1 MNTSNRAL
9 PGAALGLALAV
20 ALAAAP
26 EGAPPAGA
34 RGAAPL
40 RFDSDAGGRI
50 EASVYSLPSR
60 TLAAPEC
67 VAFLRAVRAVAP
79 QRILTVLADD
89 NQERALRA
97 EARALGIRLITT
109 SRADYTPW
117 PRDPFSLAHDSAGNI
132 VVAMRPNPQPG
143 READAEMAREWVRGL
158 PPDLVRAW
166 GAPRLAV
173 AETPFHNSQVLL
185 TDDAV
190 WVSLYTLE
198 PHILALLGLDRVP
211 VEEFA
216 YPAGIERYVRAAHQA
231 AAAIGEMYHRTPKFV
246 HALPEAGDF
255 AARHDLLSALGGG
268 ADFALDSILTLI
280 PSPNGLQALVGDVG
294 AGGRWVSGLDATEL
308 EALRTGF
315 KFAPPTDPSPGA
327 LAESL
332 GRAQQER
339 RAVALGGF
347 LDQIA
352 VHLAASGATV
362 HRLPLLLVPTRLL
375 AGTDPGGAPDFV
387 LGWNNVVME
396 STPRGVRAEGF
407 SSLIPTGDAL
417 ARKTFADAGAALDLF
432 PPLVPSVILRG
443 GYRCASNQL
452 KTKQ

>member
-1 MNTSNRAL
+1 MTTGNRAL
-9 PGAALGLALAV
+9 RGAALGWALAV

-26 EGAPPAGA
+26 QTAPPGA
-34 RGAAPL
+34 SGASVPL

-67 VAFLRAVRAVAP
+67 LAFLRAVRAAAP
-79 QRILTVLADD
+79 HRTLTVLADD
-89 NQERALRA
+89 RQERALRA
-97 EARALGIRLITT
+97 EARTLGIRLITT
-109 SRADYTPW
+109 SRADYSPW
-117 PRDPFSLAHDSAGNI
+117 PRDPFSLAHDSAGKI
-132 VVAMRPNPQPG
+132 VVVTQPNPRLG
-143 READAEMAREWVRGL
+143 READTEMAREWVRGL
-158 PPDLVRAW
+158 PPDLIRAW
-166 GAPRLAV
+166 GAPRIAV
-173 AETPFHNSQVLL
+173 AEMPFHNGQVLL
-185 TDDAV
+185 TDDTV
-190 WVSLYTLE
+190 WLSLHTLE

-231 AAAIGEMYHRTPKFV
+231 AAAIGELYHRTPKFV

-255 AARHDLLSALGGG
+255 AARHDLLAALAGG
-268 ADFALDSILTLI
+268 AGFDLDSILTLI
-280 PSPNGLQALVGDVG
+280 PSPAGLQALVGDVG
-294 AGGRWVSGLDATEL
+294 GGALWVGGLDATEL

-315 KFAPPTDPSPGA
+315 KFAPLTDPSPGA

-339 RAVALGGF
+339 RAVALGAF

-352 VHLAASGATV
+352 AHLAASGATV
-362 HRLPLLLVPTRLL
+362 RRLPLLLVPTRLL
-375 AGTDPGGAPDFV
+375 AGADPGGAPDFV

-396 STPRGVRAEGF
+396 TTPRGVRAEGF
-407 SSLIPTGDAL
+407 SSLIPAGDAS
-417 ARKTFADAGAALDLF
+417 ARKIFAEAGAALDLF
-432 PPLVPSVILRG
+432 PPLVPGVILGG
-443 GYRCASNQL
+443 GYRSASNQL